1 MRFRDGVNSCDYFT
15 KTITNS
21 IAASRKYIYRY
32 IYIYMNSRINLL
44 LMVNNYL
51 HDQLFVLLYD
61 QIANTTRGDP
71 FIIRKKVFNVYLVFK
86 VLSQSIKFCQFH
98 ISLYY

>member
-1 MRFRDGVNSCDYFT
+1 
-15 KTITNS
+15 
-21 IAASRKYIYRY
+21 
-32 IYIYMNSRINLL
+32 MNSRINLL
-44 LMVNNYL
+44 LMVNNY
-51 HDQLFVLLYD
+51 QLFVLLYD

-98 ISLYY
+98 ISLYC